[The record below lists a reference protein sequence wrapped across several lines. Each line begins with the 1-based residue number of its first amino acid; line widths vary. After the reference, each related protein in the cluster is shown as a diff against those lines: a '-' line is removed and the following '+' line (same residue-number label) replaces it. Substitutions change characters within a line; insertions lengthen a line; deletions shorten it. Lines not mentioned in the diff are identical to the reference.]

1 MKKQIFVYIIFLMIT
16 FCNCGNSRDINYSD
30 VNGDNII
37 KSIDGKWINFYDG
50 TVINANDVILMKC
63 NNDNIFECYEL
74 KIVLK
79 SQVNVIINCKNLK
92 NGKRIIKKIK
102 ELKE

>member
-1 MKKQIFVYIIFLMIT
+1 
-16 FCNCGNSRDINYSD
+16 
-30 VNGDNII
+30 
-37 KSIDGKWINFYDG
+37 
-50 TVINANDVILMKC
+50 MKC